1 MKRAVIKWLVD
12 CFAANKNRAQ
22 MAYRFQSG
30 LETMLVAS
38 DGFFLNLN
46 WVLLRL
52 CQPFMVAKEGRSLVK
67 LNSVDPA
74 YCLQWSQDECSAGD
88 SNGPLVDFSEETKL
102 VPLGTAEDPDSS
114 PKRSKPD
121 FRFITHC
128 FFLTHKSLILGK

>member
-1 MKRAVIKWLVD
+1 
-12 CFAANKNRAQ
+12 

-30 LETMLVAS
+30 HDTMLVDS

-52 CQPFMVAKEGRSLVK
+52 CQPFILSHEGRSLVK

-102 VPLGTAEDPDSS
+102 VPLETAEDRDSS
-114 PKRSKPD
+114 PERLKPD

-128 FFLTHKSLILGK
+128 FFLTHKSLILGKRMNAVL